1 MSNVFQ
7 TSEAENIDKT
17 LVSHV
22 LDTAVISM
30 TLPHRIV
37 QISWP
42 QAFVTTTRFTLS
54 ALNRR
59 RITAMMMPFF
69 ERGVRWADVLDDDMA
84 CDGLKKERNKQSN
97 VEVVLS

>member
-1 MSNVFQ
+1 MSSELQ
-7 TSEAENIDKT
+7 TSEAEKIDQT

-22 LDTAVISM
+22 LDIALISM

-42 QAFVTTTRFTLS
+42 KAFVTTTRFTLS

-59 RITAMMMPFF
+59 RITAMMMPALKRSRLRARMF
-69 ERGVRWADVLDDDMA
+69 ENEL
-84 CDGLKKERNKQSN
+84 
-97 VEVVLS
+97 LSL